1 MKKTQPEFIVTKVC
15 RDTNDYFPKDPV
27 MARMMGNTPM
37 KKRERG
43 IQALYV
49 VRSPDNEDLYGPEDF
64 KSCAEEARR
73 LSMCTGKMHKVVRV

>member
-1 MKKTQPEFIVTKVC
+1 MAK
-15 RDTNDYFPKDPV
+15 PKYYPK
-27 MARMMGNTPM
+27 G
-37 KKRERG
+37 ERG